1 MRVRTVALM
10 VTLLAVAGTG
20 CQRQQS
26 APPAEEAMVRSPA
39 GLVARGM
46 VARSVAADAVAPATK
61 ADLAA
66 RSDRETRALPSAGWT
81 EPSSLAMIVRTGN
94 ASLEVD
100 SLEPAMA
107 LIRHLTAGMGGYVGN
122 AAIQSGRQQVRQ
134 GTIQIKVPAPR
145 FNELTA
151 GLEPLGRVE
160 YVNVS
165 AEDVGEEFTDLTAR
179 ATNARRLEARLI
191 ELLAT
196 RTGRLQDVLSVE
208 RELARVREEIERM
221 EGRVRFLKSRSAM
234 SELSVTLHEPLPIL
248 VDSPGRN
255 PLAVALRQAWRNSV
269 AVLAAMVAG
278 FGSVAPVAGVLALG
292 IFSVRRLRRRRIPA
306 PAPSL
311 G

>member
-1 MRVRTVALM
+1 MRIRTAGSLVI
-10 VTLLAVAGTG
+10 LLAVSSTG
-20 CQRQQS
+20 CGRQPS
-26 APPAEEAMVRSPA
+26 ASPA
-39 GLVARGM
+39 DEAVARGRTSA
-46 VARSVAADAVAPATK
+46 VARSAAVDAAVPAAK
-61 ADLAA
+61 AELAA
-66 RSDRETRALPSAGWT
+66 RSDRETSALPSAGWT

-94 ASLEVD
+94 ASLEVK

-107 LIRHLTAGMGGYVGN
+107 LIRRLTAGIGGYVGN

-145 FNELTA
+145 FDELTA
-151 GLEPLGRVE
+151 GLAPLGRVE

-179 ATNARRLEARLI
+179 AANARRLEVRLI

-208 RELARVREEIERM
+208 RELSRVREDIERM
-221 EGRVRFLKSRSAM
+221 EGRLRFFRSRSAM

-255 PLAVALRQAWRNSV
+255 PLAEALRQAWRNSV

-278 FGSVAPVAGVLALG
+278 FGSVAPVAAVVALG
-292 IFSVRRLRRRRIPA
+292 IFLVRRYRRRQPSPLPS
-306 PAPSL
+306 PAPSPR
-311 G
+311 